1 MPTRMCATADRQGV
15 RHTIAYWRK
24 MEPPELKQ
32 FYLATQSLREAMSHD
47 LPLNDFDRISLE
59 NYIALLQITYMEW
72 KQRNAKKP
80 PDRHAA

>member
-1 MPTRMCATADRQGV
+1 
-15 RHTIAYWRK
+15 
-24 MEPPELKQ
+24 MEPPELKH